1 MASVRPLRRAT
12 TPIEGES
19 ARGLFCRALGDH
31 GVPLSF
37 TVLRRLGLPHRNV
50 VTISEDPDL
59 DIEEMARVI
68 RVDVAEI
75 EKRRYRALGKKQYS
89 FFGLRV
95 PSSAIEKKVRRFSP
109 GSLASSPY
117 IRAIWELR
125 DLPFCPESW
134 ELLIDTC
141 SCRAKQGWIR
151 LNGVHR
157 CDDCGRLLSAMPAQ
171 RVPEGLHDGL
181 SIVAGI
187 ASPVPKRQA
196 EAAARLP
203 AALQDVD
210 RADLF
215 KCIMR
220 LRRALAG
227 KSPNTD
233 ADVLALHA
241 ACVAVATWPSG
252 IAALN
257 PAEGLSHLAWSAVV
271 TLYNNLPSS
280 SAIVTKTKKHRRPA
294 AGTAAVERR
303 ECDETNDAKPSL
315 IGIRPAY
322 ELARLSPETLL
333 LARSRGHL
341 ESHERLRGGRLVP
354 VFDPGDVKQF
364 AEAFSAR
371 VAPETVGYGF
381 GLGRRAIQE
390 IFECGHI
397 TASGISLFDEDVWFT
412 TWDITDFEA
421 RIRKKRRSKLE
432 NPVSLREA
440 LMVVN
445 GRPKP
450 WGAITGALL
459 QEDLPLLPFAIERPG
474 RKLFDAIMVEKNAI
488 RSISGMTSPP
498 PRAPLESLR
507 VTQREAREIL
517 NANIK
522 CKALDSLDSAGKNPI
537 TYSLADVQ
545 NLAQKGVT
553 VLEIATVIGQLP
565 PTTFQ
570 LIKNKKIDLVADGLW
585 NRAQVCIRIPGFH
598 V

>member
-1 MASVRPLRRAT
+1 MASVRPLRKAT

-31 GVPLSF
+31 GIPLSF

-50 VTISEDPDL
+50 VRISEDPDL

-75 EKRRYRALGKKQYS
+75 EKRRYRALGKKKYS

-203 AALQDVD
+203 DALQGVD

-215 KCIMR
+215 NCIMR

-227 KSPNTD
+227 NSPDTD
-233 ADVLALHA
+233 ADILALHA
-241 ACVAVATWPSG
+241 ACLAVATWPSG

-257 PAEGLSHLAWSAVV
+257 PAEGLSRLAWSAVV

-280 SAIVTKTKKHRRPA
+280 SAIVTKTKKQRRPA
-294 AGTAAVERR
+294 VGTAAVEIR
-303 ECDETNDAKPSL
+303 ECDESNDAKRSL

-322 ELARLSPETLL
+322 ELAGLSPETLL
-333 LARSRGHL
+333 LARSRGRL

-354 VFDPGDVKQF
+354 VFDPGDVKRF
-364 AEAFSAR
+364 AEAYGAR

-397 TASGISLFDEDVWFT
+397 TASGICLFDEEVWFT
-412 TWDITDFEA
+412 TKDIADFEA
-421 RIRKKRRSKLE
+421 RIRKKRRLKLE
-432 NPVSLREA
+432 HPVSLREA

-450 WGAITGALL
+450 WGAIVGALL
-459 QEDLPLLPFAIERPG
+459 LNDLPFAIERQG
-474 RKLFDAIMVEKNAI
+474 RKLFDAIMVEKKAI
-488 RSISGMTSPP
+488 PLIPAMASPP
-498 PRAPLESLR
+498 PRTSLKAIR

-553 VLEIATVIGQLP
+553 VLEVATVIGQLP
-565 PTTFQ
+565 ATTFQ
-570 LIKNKKIDLVADGLW
+570 LLKSKKIDLVADGLW
-585 NRAQVCIRIPGFH
+585 DRDQVCVCIPDFH
-598 V
+598 I